1 MNGKSIVF
9 SAIVILILLGAAY
22 FMLQSIQQSTSSAI
36 NGAEIRADSAIL
48 GVGL

>member
-1 MNGKSIVF
+1 MLYDPKKNPKGRATMPDKIAQVMVF
-9 SAIVILILLGAAY
+9 LASDA
-22 FMLQSIQQSTSSAI
+22 SSAI